1 MAVEIPVV
9 IDIDK
14 AFQDAAKRV
23 STAIR
28 PMQQKID
35 ESVLE
40 VPIEINRKGDIKEVL
55 DFVGKT
61 SLSMNDLKYAIKSAS
76 SELARLKKAGASQQ
90 DLGTYT
96 KAIALLKGIRAE
108 WQINERLASQ
118 VGDAELRNLQIE
130 QQYNEALRMSANTL
144 NNINAKIAGYTAMLN
159 NSDIGSAKFQTAAI
173 ELGKMSREL
182 QNVQAQIKVLGTAS
196 GSVDNLNARLQQ
208 MNQQWNQMARSKK
221 FTADG
226 KLTAEAQALYIQY
239 KKVTEELRKQG
250 LTMSEMLSKEQQRAQ
265 KHQQYLTNRKKENAI
280 LNTTIKTVD
289 ALQAKINVLQSRLNK
304 TPVSSSAFGTLNQ
317 KLRETQRELVA
328 VQQRMSATGVEMEKA
343 DMTFG
348 RLLKRSAYFFG
359 LHAVTRFLKNIR
371 DVTAEFELQRVALG
385 GIIQD
390 SEEAN
395 SLFRQIKA
403 AAIQSPFE
411 IKDLVS
417 YTKQLSAYR
426 VETENLFDVTMR
438 LADVSAGL
446 GVDMSRLILA
456 YGQVRAA
463 SVLRGQELRQFTEA
477 GIPLVD
483 LLAKKFTELNG
494 RMVSTAE
501 VFDLISKRAVPFGMI
516 SEIFE
521 DMTDKGGTFYKMQ
534 EKQAET
540 LAGQWSNLKDALSI
554 MYDEIGNTDAVHNAM
569 TSLISDVKNLMQ
581 NWRSVAT
588 VLKTVGGQFVLMK
601 VASLFLPTLTYNTQ
615 LAEKA
620 TAALARAQQLETAQ
634 QTKSNAIRGLAIK
647 QLNAYSR
654 KMMEAAAAQTLMGSG
669 LKQIAA
675 SFLGGGWISLAITA
689 LSVLAGW
696 FISARQEANRLNKE
710 LEKIGTDGSLQ
721 INRSVANFQ
730 RLANA
735 AVEAADGSNEQ
746 NDALAELQRTYGD
759 IIPSQNLEIDKLKE
773 LNGHYESLTEAI
785 EQKINMQIREQKVN
799 ATTDAYAKDIQKN
812 RKVAKNLLLQ
822 YGLDKEQINAVMDE
836 VQKAVD
842 SGLIDV
848 NTSAADKGRKFEDII
863 KRLTG
868 IVVDFGNGFR
878 DYEGKWRS
886 VSDSNDKALKSLN
899 RLAGT
904 YLNLHSDLDS
914 INREME
920 NSVGTMGIYSK
931 SWSELQ
937 KQIEGVE
944 KEFGKK
950 GIISYKKEK
959 EKVRKEVE
967 MLAQAIE
974 EAFKGTNID
983 ISKAFDPK
991 GTINFK
997 FLSEAAE
1004 STDQW
1009 GLTGYIKKIQKTY
1022 ESLVPT
1028 NAMVGVVER
1037 KFQEIAATVGLT
1049 MDDVKGYLL
1058 RGETDMRDYAKE
1070 VKSSLEEAQDNVKK
1084 LQQQAEDYSKHP
1096 GVALPV
1102 SDEDMTKANAMVKFF
1117 EALSEFLTG
1126 YSKQNKGTHQT
1137 DPFITQMQER
1147 MKFMQDF
1154 KKGYDDLSKYMAK
1167 SDALGQES
1175 GIMSGRGMS
1184 LGLSAEE
1191 QKRAGEDLLSW
1202 YKDMRKKVEAELNKK
1217 GVSGNTAALLGL
1229 DTSKKS
1235 KAIQDLQKLLQQI
1248 WDAET
1253 ELDLSQKKKTLEDS
1267 LKKLSE
1273 EIKRSETA
1281 KKFYENILGMTGDEK
1296 LSADMTMQIY
1306 GNTGDLAKQ
1315 MQEQLSRAFVLDD
1328 SSITVDDSLK
1338 KKIAD
1343 AIAIQDYKTLRQY
1356 LQYVVDDNKKAA
1368 EDILDNW
1375 ESADADYIQNLYKT
1389 YEKTKTYEERMTAVR
1404 KREQEA
1410 RAKIASNKNLTEA
1423 QKTEFTNASQAKE
1436 AKEIAE
1442 IQLEALKDTYTWTK
1456 AFEDLEGVSD
1466 RTLTN
1471 LISLIDEYIE
1481 KFGKGLSPKQLKELS
1496 RQREQ
1501 AEEELI
1507 SRNAFKGLTDA
1518 IRKLNEAR
1526 QRANKIEKKGTKDS
1540 EEYTMALD
1548 DQREAIKNLEK
1559 ALGKLQEYFSQVAS
1573 SAKDLMSVFGSEED
1587 ASYFSEQIDN
1597 ISKTISGASNAAVGI
1612 AQIATGDI
1620 TPKAIMQTI
1629 TGLSDVVSGIFG
1641 AKNAA
1646 KLRKI
1651 NKQIDEQ
1658 DRLLSQLSYS
1668 YGRLEAAM
1676 AKAFGSD
1683 YIYNYN
1689 EQLKNLQ
1696 AQQAAYEKWAE
1707 LESQKG
1713 KKKDEKK
1720 IEEYKQSAKEVE
1732 DQILDMRSQLSEFF
1746 SGTDLTSA
1754 AEDFANAWIEAYME
1768 FGSTTDAISE
1778 KFKDMVNN
1786 MIVKSLAG
1794 KAVQELL
1801 SPIFDEIQTLSNDGE
1816 LTAADIG
1823 RISDMAAAKIPQIN
1837 DALTGLMNNLTTAG
1851 IDLRTHAGQ
1860 FTGIS
1865 RDIAG
1870 ASEESILGLAAAVNT
1885 ANFYIS
1891 HVPAIA
1897 ENVAAIRGA
1906 LVGDTPANVR
1916 TTASEGP
1923 TYEDQMLGLVGSI
1936 PQMRDDMAAMRSML
1950 ERVIKPVG
1958 VSATHYVAVR

>member
-14 AFQDAAKRV
+14 AFQDAASRV
-23 STAIR
+23 SAAIR

-76 SELARLKKAGASQQ
+76 SELARLKKTGASEQ
-90 DLGTYT
+90 DIATYT
-96 KAIALLKGIRAE
+96 KAVALLKGIRAE
-108 WQINERLASQ
+108 WQTNERLASQ

-144 NNINAKIAGYTAMLN
+144 NAKIAGYTAMLN

-304 TPVSSSAFGTLNQ
+304 TPVGSSAFGTLNQ

-371 DVTAEFELQRVALG
+371 EVTAEFELQRVALG

-477 GIPLVD
+477 GIPLVE

-501 VFDLISKRAVPFGMI
+501 VFDLISKRAVPFEMI

-540 LAGQWSNLKDALSI
+540 LAGQWANLKDALSI

-569 TSLISDVKNLMQ
+569 TSLISDAKNLMQ

-654 KMMEAAAAQTLMGSG
+654 KMTEAAAAQTLMGRG

-735 AVEAADGSNEQ
+735 AVEAADGSDEQ
-746 NDALAELQRTYGD
+746 VQALEELKRTYGD
-759 IIPSQNLEIDKLKE
+759 LIPSQNLEIDKLRE
-773 LNGHYESLTEAI
+773 LAGDYSSLTAAI

-799 ATTDAYAKDIQKN
+799 AATDFYAGKIQKG
-812 RKVAKNLLLQ
+812 RKKSKNVLEQ
-822 YGLDKEQINAVMDE
+822 YGLDKEQMNAVLDE
-836 VQKAVD
+836 INRLVD
-842 SGLIDV
+842 AGMLGIGD
-848 NTSAADKGRKFEDII
+848 TMKERARTIEDII

-868 IVVDFGNGFR
+868 LQVELVSTYQYGSEKQFSREVLSKAAFKLNDLVDVYV
-878 DYEGKWRS
+878 D
-886 VSDSNDKALKSLN
+886 LN
-899 RLAGT
+899 KET
-904 YLNLHSDLDS
+904 EN
-914 INREME
+914 INKEM
-920 NSVGTMGIYSK
+920 NNAVGTMGIYSK

-937 KQIEGVE
+937 KQIKNVTVSEE
-944 KEFGKK
+944 EFGKK
-950 GIISYKKEK
+950 GSFSYKK

-967 MLAQAIE
+967 TLAQAIE

-983 ISKAFDPK
+983 ISEAFDPK

-1009 GLTGYIKKIQKTY
+1009 GLTGYIKNIQKAY

-1049 MDDVKGYLL
+1049 MDDVQGYLL

-1070 VKSSLEEAQDNVKK
+1070 VKSSLEEAQDKVKE
-1084 LQQQAEDYSKHP
+1084 LQQRKDDYLAHP
-1096 GVALPV
+1096 HVGLPV
-1102 SDEDMTKANAMVKFF
+1102 SDEC
-1117 EALSEFLTG
+1117 
-1126 YSKQNKGTHQT
+1126 
-1137 DPFITQMQER
+1137 R
-1147 MKFMQDF
+1147 
-1154 KKGYDDLSKYMAK
+1154 
-1167 SDALGQES
+1167 
-1175 GIMSGRGMS
+1175 
-1184 LGLSAEE
+1184 
-1191 QKRAGEDLLSW
+1191 
-1202 YKDMRKKVEAELNKK
+1202 
-1217 GVSGNTAALLGL
+1217 
-1229 DTSKKS
+1229 
-1235 KAIQDLQKLLQQI
+1235 I
-1248 WDAET
+1248 WT
-1253 ELDLSQKKKTLEDS
+1253 Y
-1267 LKKLSE
+1267 
-1273 EIKRSETA
+1273 R
-1281 KKFYENILGMTGDEK
+1281 
-1296 LSADMTMQIY
+1296 
-1306 GNTGDLAKQ
+1306 
-1315 MQEQLSRAFVLDD
+1315 
-1328 SSITVDDSLK
+1328 
-1338 KKIAD
+1338 
-1343 AIAIQDYKTLRQY
+1343 RQ
-1356 LQYVVDDNKKAA
+1356 
-1368 EDILDNW
+1368 
-1375 ESADADYIQNLYKT
+1375 
-1389 YEKTKTYEERMTAVR
+1389 
-1404 KREQEA
+1404 
-1410 RAKIASNKNLTEA
+1410 
-1423 QKTEFTNASQAKE
+1423 
-1436 AKEIAE
+1436 
-1442 IQLEALKDTYTWTK
+1442 ALKT
-1456 AFEDLEGVSD
+1456 V
-1466 RTLTN
+1466 
-1471 LISLIDEYIE
+1471 
-1481 KFGKGLSPKQLKELS
+1481 
-1496 RQREQ
+1496 
-1501 AEEELI
+1501 
-1507 SRNAFKGLTDA
+1507 
-1518 IRKLNEAR
+1518 
-1526 QRANKIEKKGTKDS
+1526 
-1540 EEYTMALD
+1540 
-1548 DQREAIKNLEK
+1548 
-1559 ALGKLQEYFSQVAS
+1559 
-1573 SAKDLMSVFGSEED
+1573 
-1587 ASYFSEQIDN
+1587 
-1597 ISKTISGASNAAVGI
+1597 
-1612 AQIATGDI
+1612 
-1620 TPKAIMQTI
+1620 
-1629 TGLSDVVSGIFG
+1629 
-1641 AKNAA
+1641 
-1646 KLRKI
+1646 
-1651 NKQIDEQ
+1651 
-1658 DRLLSQLSYS
+1658 
-1668 YGRLEAAM
+1668 
-1676 AKAFGSD
+1676 
-1683 YIYNYN
+1683 
-1689 EQLKNLQ
+1689 
-1696 AQQAAYEKWAE
+1696 
-1707 LESQKG
+1707 
-1713 KKKDEKK
+1713 
-1720 IEEYKQSAKEVE
+1720 
-1732 DQILDMRSQLSEFF
+1732 
-1746 SGTDLTSA
+1746 
-1754 AEDFANAWIEAYME
+1754 
-1768 FGSTTDAISE
+1768 
-1778 KFKDMVNN
+1778 
-1786 MIVKSLAG
+1786 
-1794 KAVQELL
+1794 
-1801 SPIFDEIQTLSNDGE
+1801 
-1816 LTAADIG
+1816 
-1823 RISDMAAAKIPQIN
+1823 
-1837 DALTGLMNNLTTAG
+1837 
-1851 IDLRTHAGQ
+1851 
-1860 FTGIS
+1860 
-1865 RDIAG
+1865 
-1870 ASEESILGLAAAVNT
+1870 
-1885 ANFYIS
+1885 
-1891 HVPAIA
+1891 
-1897 ENVAAIRGA
+1897 
-1906 LVGDTPANVR
+1906 
-1916 TTASEGP
+1916 
-1923 TYEDQMLGLVGSI
+1923 
-1936 PQMRDDMAAMRSML
+1936 
-1950 ERVIKPVG
+1950 
-1958 VSATHYVAVR
+1958 